1 METKFTNIKNSKT
14 IEPNKFVVNLSKRLD
29 LKSLNKH
36 VALQNLSTY
45 YTWKNKRKKYI
56 KTIN

>member
-14 IEPNKFVVNLSKRLD
+14 IEPHKFVVNLSKRLD

-56 KTIN
+56 NTIN